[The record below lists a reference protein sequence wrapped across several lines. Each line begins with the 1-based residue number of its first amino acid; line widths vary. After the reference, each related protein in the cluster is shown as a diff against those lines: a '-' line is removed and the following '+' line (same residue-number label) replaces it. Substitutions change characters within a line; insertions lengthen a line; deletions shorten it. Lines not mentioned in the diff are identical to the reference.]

1 MNNLNGFN
9 DGNNLSSGVGGGKS
23 AVEFMPQYKVLTLW
37 QPWASLLAYGAKK
50 IETRPKPTTW
60 TAEKGTYLIHA
71 ASKWT
76 KEQAEICIQ
85 EPFKSALMNLGYL
98 HKHEDEN
105 TGYKGYSFSFPMSS
119 IIGSIEVTECCE
131 ITYVHPILERAMY
144 INSHRTYFEVRDSEY
159 HFGDYTEGRY
169 AWLTQNPRV
178 LKTPI
183 PYKGGQ
189 GYYVPFKGDV
199 NQLEFL

>member
-1 MNNLNGFN
+1 M
-9 DGNNLSSGVGGGKS
+9 
-23 AVEFMPQYKVLTLW
+23 EYKVLTLW
-37 QPWASLLAYGAKK
+37 QPWASLLVHGAKK
-50 IETRPKPTTW
+50 IETRPKPTTR

-76 KEQAEICIQ
+76 KEQERICFQKPFYKELLNIADEIGFDMD
-85 EPFKSALMNLGYL
+85 PFTFKTKYHCKLPLGQ
-98 HKHEDEN
+98 
-105 TGYKGYSFSFPMSS
+105 
-119 IIGSIEVTECCE
+119 IIGAIEVTQCQLIIIDNAISSKATVKVKNKNEHV
-131 ITYVHPILERAMY
+131 IISSP
-144 INSHRTYFEVRDSEY
+144 EY
-159 HFGDYTEGRY
+159 HFGDYTPGRY

-199 NQLEFL
+199 NDLQFL

>member
-1 MNNLNGFN
+1 M
-9 DGNNLSSGVGGGKS
+9 
-23 AVEFMPQYKVLTLW
+23 EYKALTLW
-37 QPWASLLAYGAKK
+37 QPWASFLVHGAKK

-60 TAEKGTYLIHA
+60 TVEKGIYLIHA

-85 EPFKSALMNLGYL
+85 EPFKSVLMNLGYL

-105 TGYKGYSFSFPMSS
+105 TGYKGYSFSFPMGS
-119 IIGSIEVTECCE
+119 IIGSIEVTECKRIHSDPLSFFYYQKGDLTE
-131 ITYVHPILERAMY
+131 
-144 INSHRTYFEVRDSEY
+144 SEKTFANAVFRQKRIREPELSY
-159 HFGDYTEGRY
+159 GDYQHGRY
-169 AWLTQNPRV
+169 AWLTQNPRI

-199 NQLEFL
+199 NDLQFL